1 MKQVVS
7 SITGYFGDLWQT
19 WNRFWFSPADPATL
33 SLLRVLAGGMLLYT
47 HFIWSFDLPG
57 FIGYD
62 GYTPVEMMRQVPR
75 LVAPDAPPPLPISQL
90 LDRYGSG
97 EQTDAVI
104 SVEGE
109 ITNLSLQP
117 SSGGSFTL
125 TDGETN
131 LPAELP
137 ESAVPG
143 RDLQL
148 KDGLYVVCV
157 GRLRAISSGGSFRLV
172 VERVFPAPPSTWSM
186 WSIFFWIKSTWLLW
200 TVHVFALLVFLCL
213 FVGLFSRVAAV
224 LGYLLAVSYVH
235 RVTPGAYFGLDKTNC
250 MIAMYLMLGPCG
262 ARYSLDRLWRLR
274 KGTATNPEPST
285 SANLAIRLLQVHL
298 CIVYLFSGLA
308 KMEGT
313 TWQMGTAVWW
323 AAASYE
329 YQSISLTWLAG
340 WPMLVAA
347 LTHATVF
354 WETFYCCLVWNRFTK
369 PLVLWMAMAVH
380 GGIALFMGMI
390 TFGLAMLFAN
400 LAFLKPETVRAWVDP
415 VASRVSLALVGRKVG

>member
-1 MKQVVS
+1 MKGIVS
-7 SITGYFGDLWQT
+7 GVAGYVSELWQA

-47 HFIWSFDLPG
+47 HFIWSFDLAG

-62 GYTPVEMMRQVPR
+62 GYTPVEFVREQVR
-75 LVAPDAPPPLPISQL
+75 VQPPFE
-90 LDRYGSG
+90 D
-97 EQTDAVI
+97 
-104 SVEGE
+104 
-109 ITNLSLQP
+109 
-117 SSGGSFTL
+117 
-125 TDGETN
+125 
-131 LPAELP
+131 LPAADP
-137 ESAVPG
+137 
-143 RDLQL
+143 
-148 KDGLYVVCV
+148 
-157 GRLRAISSGGSFRLV
+157 
-172 VERVFPAPPSTWSM
+172 WSM

-200 TVHVFALLVFLCL
+200 TVHVFALMVFLCL
-213 FVGLFSRVAAV
+213 FLGLFSRVAAV
-224 LGYLLAVSYVH
+224 LGYLLAVSYVQ

-329 YQSISLTWLAG
+329 YQSLSLLWLAK

-369 PLVLWMAMAVH
+369 PLVLWMAVAVH
-380 GGIALFMGMI
+380 GGIALFLGMI
-390 TFGLAMLFAN
+390 TFGLAMIFAN
-400 LAFLKPETVRAWVDP
+400 LAFLKPETVRAWIDP